1 MKCCQMKGFLTYL
14 ILWSLS
20 KHPMTGV
27 QLADELEKR
36 KGAKPSPGTIY
47 PALKELKA
55 QGFIA
60 ADGKKT
66 YSITAKGRRELKT
79 ACSTFCGIFYDI
91 KEMHHFSK

>member
-1 MKCCQMKGFLTYL
+1 MKCCGMKGYLTYL
-14 ILWSLS
+14 VLWILS
-20 KHPMTGV
+20 KRSMTGV
-27 QLADELEKR
+27 ELAAELEKR

-55 QGFIA
+55 QGLIA

-66 YSITAKGRRELKT
+66 YSLTNKGRRELKT
-79 ACSTFCGIFYDI
+79 ACGFFCGIFYDI